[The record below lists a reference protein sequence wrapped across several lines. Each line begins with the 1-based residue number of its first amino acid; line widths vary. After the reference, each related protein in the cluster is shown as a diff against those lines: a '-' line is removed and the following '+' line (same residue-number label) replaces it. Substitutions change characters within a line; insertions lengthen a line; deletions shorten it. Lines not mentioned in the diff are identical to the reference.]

1 MVLQCDSHVFLYLLH
16 IDMHTT
22 VKFVSEYFCPPV
34 GRNSLV
40 DLSVQYALCSLSN
53 DNLKEM
59 LSFKNMKSTIGT
71 VPCQTLFNF
80 LSTEKDQ
87 TSFNIWHFK
96 RLILWS
102 WLLFQR
108 ADIYFYNAFAI
119 LLTLFVW
126 GRMGFWLTGGEMRIS
141 RYLWSMLLDDVWM
154 MSLHALQPTNGRSC
168 CHGDLFFFFFPV
180 VKCGQS
186 LKQWNECVN
195 LHKGKE
201 RHSRVL
207 ECLCLCMCVC
217 VIVCR
222 NACVLL
228 KHFCSQSLLNS
239 TWQSTASYVISGLCY
254 TESWPTRSVD
264 CKINGCYLQY
274 MFLAAK
280 SQRNIQGLC
289 ASVFPPPSVRLLKAV
304 KSACRPDLFVSCGI
318 SHVV

>member
-1 MVLQCDSHVFLYLLH
+1 
-16 IDMHTT
+16 
-22 VKFVSEYFCPPV
+22 
-34 GRNSLV
+34 
-40 DLSVQYALCSLSN
+40 
-53 DNLKEM
+53 M

-217 VIVCR
+217 DCVQKCVCAFETFLLPIPAQLYLTVHSQLCNIWLMLYR
-222 NACVLL
+222 VLTYKVCWL
-228 KHFCSQSLLNS
+228 QNKWMLF
-239 TWQSTASYVISGLCY
+239 TVYVF
-254 TESWPTRSVD
+254 
-264 CKINGCYLQY
+264 GC
-274 MFLAAK
+274 
-280 SQRNIQGLC
+280 
-289 ASVFPPPSVRLLKAV
+289 
-304 KSACRPDLFVSCGI
+304 
-318 SHVV
+318 